1 MLRAWKQPAFKLDFR
16 RKQIAE
22 SKVAMFVTFLRVGVE
37 DERTASEYCPNWLA
51 LDLGSFL
58 LSLPQRG

>member
-37 DERTASEYCPNWLA
+37 DERTAVSAQILGE
-51 LDLGSFL
+51 LDCGL
-58 LSLPQRG
+58 RR